1 MTLLCLRE
9 KNYCINF
16 VILLLFNIKKLTMNI
31 NFSKYVKYILLDLI
45 LWTVNFIVIIH
56 EKKV

>member
-1 MTLLCLRE
+1 
-9 KNYCINF
+9 
-16 VILLLFNIKKLTMNI
+16 MNI